1 MSSKCYV
8 RASVVASLALVAC
21 PAMGEEQ
28 KDWSV
33 LVGAGPFF
41 GPEYLG
47 SKDYGFVPGIIAS
60 VQKGPYFVKF
70 NGLTATAN
78 VLPFDSFYA
87 GPLIGYG
94 TGRKDVSD
102 NVVDKLPD
110 VDEELWVGAT
120 AGGGYA
126 GLLLDRDS
134 LGASVEIA
142 HDVIGDS
149 GTTATFSLGY
159 EINATQRLA
168 IGLDV
173 STTFVDGT
181 YADAYYSVTAKG
193 AAASGLKE
201 YKADA
206 GFRDVS
212 VDVSSRFA
220 VTENWGVGGLV
231 GGSVLL
237 GGMADS
243 PIVEDRGEAL
253 NGHGGLFLWYKF

>member
-8 RASVVASLALVAC
+8 RATVLASLALVAC

-110 VDEELWVGAT
+110 VDEELWLVPRQAVAT
-120 AGGGYA
+120 PVCCLIAIHLVPVSRLPMTSSA
-126 GLLLDRDS
+126 KAAQRPHS
-134 LGASVEIA
+134 AWVTKSTRPSVWLSA
-142 HDVIGDS
+142 
-149 GTTATFSLGY
+149 
-159 EINATQRLA
+159 
-168 IGLDV
+168 
-173 STTFVDGT
+173 
-181 YADAYYSVTAKG
+181 
-193 AAASGLKE
+193 
-201 YKADA
+201 
-206 GFRDVS
+206 
-212 VDVSSRFA
+212 
-220 VTENWGVGGLV
+220 
-231 GGSVLL
+231 
-237 GGMADS
+237 
-243 PIVEDRGEAL
+243 
-253 NGHGGLFLWYKF
+253 